1 MLEIEKIRELVEMM
15 VNNDLVELSLRDGDV
30 EVSLRRPN
38 PGAATVATMPAMTA
52 IPASSPSAMSPG
64 PHATA
69 PPQLA
74 EVVDVEYHEIRSPM
88 VGTFYAG
95 PDPDSPP
102 FVTVGKGVSP
112 STVVC
117 ILEAMK
123 VFSEIKA
130 DTTGVIERV
139 LVKDGDA
146 VEFGQPLFLVRPG

>member
-1 MLEIEKIRELVEMM
+1 MM
-15 VNNDLVELSLRDGDV
+15 VKNDLVELSLRNGDV
-30 EVSLRRPN
+30 EVNLRRPN
-38 PGAATVATMPAMTA
+38 PVGTTITTLPTMTA
-52 IPASSPSAMSPG
+52 IPAGLPLPIPST

-69 PPQLA
+69 PPQPA

-102 FVTVGKGVSP
+102 FVTIGKGVSP

-117 ILEAMK
+117 VLEAMK

-130 DTTGVIERV
+130 ETSGVIDRV

-146 VEFGQPLFLVRPG
+146 VEYGQPLFLVRPG

>member
-1 MLEIEKIRELVEMM
+1 VLEIEKIRELVEMM

-30 EVSLRRPN
+30 EVNLRRPN
-38 PGAATVATMPAMTA
+38 PEATTVTMPAMTA
-52 IPASSPSAMSPG
+52 IPGAMHHAIPPAS
-64 PHATA
+64 HATA
-69 PPQLA
+69 PPQPA
-74 EVVDVEYHEIRSPM
+74 EVVDVEFHEIRSPM
-88 VGTFYAG
+88 VGTFYAA
-95 PDPDSPP
+95 PDPDSPA
-102 FVTVGKGVSP
+102 FVSVGKGVSP

-146 VEFGQPLFLVRPG
+146 VEFGQALFLVRPG